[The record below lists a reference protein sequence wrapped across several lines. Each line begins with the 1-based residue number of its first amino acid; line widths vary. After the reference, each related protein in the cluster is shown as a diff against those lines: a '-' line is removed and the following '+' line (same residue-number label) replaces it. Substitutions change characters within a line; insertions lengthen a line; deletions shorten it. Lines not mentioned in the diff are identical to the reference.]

1 MTWSGIAGWLLAF
14 SAGALAAAALL
25 DRRARRHAVRQ
36 GWKFVGAAA
45 AVALSSGI
53 APAFGLDLPFN
64 LFTVASVWLL
74 GVPGLAM
81 VWAVYA
87 VWV

>member
-1 MTWSGIAGWLLAF
+1 VTANGIAGWLLAF

-25 DRRARRHAVRQ
+25 DHRARKQAVRQ

-53 APAFGLDLPFN
+53 APAFDLEVPFN

-81 VWAVYA
+81 VWAIYA
-87 VWV
+87 VWM